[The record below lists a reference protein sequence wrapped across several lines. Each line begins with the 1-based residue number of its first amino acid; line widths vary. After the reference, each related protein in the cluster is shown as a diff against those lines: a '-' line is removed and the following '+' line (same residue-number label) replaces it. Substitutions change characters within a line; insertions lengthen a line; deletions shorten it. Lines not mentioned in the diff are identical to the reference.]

1 MDLKECYQCLGGDFE
16 DVLSRL
22 RSEKI
27 IKKFIL
33 KFLDDAS
40 FFMLRE
46 SITNQNKEEAFRAAH
61 TLKGVCQN
69 LSFTLLYHSAEQMTE
84 ALREGD
90 CEKASEIFSVVSHD
104 YDKTVNAIKKYKNY
118 VETENI

>member
-1 MDLKECYQCLGGDFE
+1 MDLKECYQWLEGDFDE
-16 DVLSRL
+16 VLSRL
-22 RSEKI
+22 HSEKI
-27 IKKFIL
+27 IRRFIF

-46 SITNQNKEEAFRAAH
+46 SMTNQNKEEAFRAAH

-84 ALREGD
+84 ALRESD
-90 CEKASEIFSVVSHD
+90 CEKASEIFHAVSRD
-104 YDKTVNAIKKYKNY
+104 YDKTVNAIKKYKDF
-118 VETENI
+118 VETENV